1 MTPLLH
7 LFPFSVSLYRQ
18 GASSR
23 DWYRRTGWHSVISS
37 TLCIPQDNHRRWHVI
52 ETQHFHTQWLS
63 LLPRLYPG
71 SLQSP
76 ALPSFLPNKRTRPE
90 IPGLGLNPSPFL
102 TLYTAKLSWPLFW
115 PLPSLCFYLPLS
127 LSNGSAIVK
136 AYLSFTGQTFISRTM
151 WPASLAPPRC
161 KSHILMGTRQ
171 LYHKSH
177 FPREEQKQCHSL
189 PNPAGEQ
196 NVGSQR
202 QLPREKTWWHH
213 QFKTKKGSMSS

>member
-23 DWYRRTGWHSVISS
+23 DWYRRTGWYSVISS
-37 TLCIPQDNHRRWHVI
+37 TPCIPQDNHRRWHVI
-52 ETQHFHTQWLS
+52 ETQHFHTQWTAFSS

-76 ALPSFLPNKRTRPE
+76 ALPSFLPNKRTLPE

-115 PLPSLCFYLPLS
+115 SLPLAFTCHCHCQMAVQLSRPTS
-127 LSNGSAIVK
+127 LLQVK
-136 AYLSFTGQTFISRTM
+136 HSYPGLCDLHP
-151 WPASLAPPRC
+151 WPHPGV
-161 KSHILMGTRQ
+161 SHIFSWAPDSYIT
-171 LYHKSH
+171 
-177 FPREEQKQCHSL
+177 SL
-189 PNPAGEQ
+189 ISPGKNRSNATVYQTLQE
-196 NVGSQR
+196 SR
-202 QLPREKTWWHH
+202 
-213 QFKTKKGSMSS
+213 M